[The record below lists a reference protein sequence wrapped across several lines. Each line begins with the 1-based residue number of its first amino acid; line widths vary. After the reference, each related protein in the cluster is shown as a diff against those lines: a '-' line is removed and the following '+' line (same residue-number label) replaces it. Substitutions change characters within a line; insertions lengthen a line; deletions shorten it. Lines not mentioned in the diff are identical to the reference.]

1 MAALFG
7 TGLDV
12 RRDDYD
18 YALAA
23 KMLGIWHRA
32 SEMLLFGDYYPL
44 TPFHR
49 DAARWVARQF
59 DCPERGCG
67 YIQGIRLPKCPEEVL
82 TVFPQVTAP
91 GSTYRLENAES
102 GATLVVSG
110 ADLIREGFTFE
121 LPRRSGAVWF
131 YRIEPADPLP
141 GS

>member
-1 MAALFG
+1 MHEWMPLLKESELSWDLDGESHFIQRVDSFAYHCGLAALFG

-49 DAARWVARQF
+49 DAARAGWPASSTARSGAAAISRAF
-59 DCPERGCG
+59 GC
-67 YIQGIRLPKCPEEVL
+67 RSAPEEV
-82 TVFPQVTAP
+82 
-91 GSTYRLENAES
+91 
-102 GATLVVSG
+102 
-110 ADLIREGFTFE
+110 
-121 LPRRSGAVWF
+121 
-131 YRIEPADPLP
+131 
-141 GS
+141 